1 MRSLDDLAHAIDAA
15 SDEGDERSLR
25 QLGDECESRLDTAEG
40 TDRVVLL
47 YYQSNTYYGL
57 VSLKQDGA
65 TDVWDWEQSDGVK
78 NLLCLRRA
86 INEPAFGSIDP
97 VVACQ
102 IRTNLANRLNS
113 LGRPVAANE

>member
-78 NLLCLRRA
+78 KSPMPTTGHQRTGFWVDRPSRCLP
-86 INEPAFGSIDP
+86 NPD
-97 VVACQ
+97 
-102 IRTNLANRLNS
+102 
-113 LGRPVAANE
+113 